1 MDSGYTSGYRFG
13 YVTVT
18 TKSPHDCYVFLFL

>member
-13 YVTVT
+13 YTVVTP
-18 TKSPHDCYVFLFL
+18 KSLHDCYVFLFL